1 MCRFQFNLS
10 TIQPL
15 KTRTRR
21 ETTDCNR
28 KGWSSFTL
36 ECRINS
42 IIFVFYIFNIFRG
55 LTLEYLDLIAIGD
68 ITILTIKSVHQK
80 KRWWSRM
87 ATTASTSQHV
97 DYNLLRSFNHSTI
110 PFLQSTLIM
119 IFFFVC
125 CCCCWSSLQLYNT
138 YICLYISSSN
148 EQMVEW
154 QSKWTTW

>member
-80 KRWWSRM
+80 KDDGREWRRRRRRLNMLIIICFDHLTIQPFRFSNQLWSW
-87 ATTASTSQHV
+87 SFFCV
-97 DYNLLRSFNHSTI
+97 LL
-110 PFLQSTLIM
+110 LLL
-119 IFFFVC
+119 VV
-125 CCCCWSSLQLYNT
+125 SSV
-138 YICLYISSSN
+138 I
-148 EQMVEW
+148 
-154 QSKWTTW
+154 